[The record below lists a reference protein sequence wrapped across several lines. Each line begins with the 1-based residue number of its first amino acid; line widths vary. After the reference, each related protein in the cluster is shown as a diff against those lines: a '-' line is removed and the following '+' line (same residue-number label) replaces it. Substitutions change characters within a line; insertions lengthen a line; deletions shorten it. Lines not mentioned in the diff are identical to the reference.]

1 MYRICKQLGEHGLIT
16 WSPFTGDGG
25 IGEITAHGI
34 DVIEGQRQSDIAVHL
49 VHNYTTNISGSTNVI
64 VGDNNRQA
72 VSASF
77 EELLR
82 AVNSYPGSDA
92 DKEESKNLLAQLAK
106 SPVFAQVVGQLT
118 RFGLEHLAKLPE
130 RCVSGR
136 NGISTPP
143 SNACDEW
150 KAGSIQPR
158 LIYLQRRRVLQHDP
172 SRLLVNPDGGIYLYL
187 QGHLDLCA
195 GQGLKV

>member
-1 MYRICKQLGEHGLIT
+1 MTASLAMTDTELRGLVLRAFYERRMSRAPQFPDTSWLSEETTISELYRICKQLGEHGLIT

-118 RFGLEHLAKLPE
+118 RFGLEHLAK
-130 RCVSGR
+130 
-136 NGISTPP
+136 
-143 SNACDEW
+143 
-150 KAGSIQPR
+150 
-158 LIYLQRRRVLQHDP
+158 
-172 SRLLVNPDGGIYLYL
+172 
-187 QGHLDLCA
+187 
-195 GQGLKV
+195 